1 MEDLLKHAVHEVVP
15 GVLQNNEDGKTAT
28 LYVGENLTGNGKPRT
43 SGLFVLR
50 FCIPLLYES
59 HLALNPAYLLGERG
73 GELYGW
79 KAWDFART
87 RYELYPRSELTGL
100 RTDGVED
107 VLFLKTLDVAASVR
121 IFAYPSAAAMMPLIQ
136 VSSLVVKDESIE
148 LSARLLKCLPPDGSN
163 S

>member
-1 MEDLLKHAVHEVVP
+1 MEDLLEHAVHEVVP
-15 GVLQNNEDGKTAT
+15 GVLSDNEDGKTST

-43 SGLFVLR
+43 SGLIVLR

-79 KAWDFART
+79 KAWDFT
-87 RYELYPRSELTGL
+87 YKRYELYPRSELTGM

-107 VLFLKTLDVAASVR
+107 VLFLKTLDIAAPVR
-121 IFAYPSAAAMMPLIQ
+121 IFAYPSVAATLPLSR
-136 VSSLVVKDESIE
+136 VTRLVMKDETVE
-148 LSARLLKCLPPDGSN
+148 LSERLLEYLPPQN
-163 S
+163 TIV